1 MARKQQPRVARQKTR
16 QLDDVLAAAKLPSR
30 PRSGWIAAVRQA
42 LGMSKTQLAKRMNIV
57 RQSLSDLESNELKGT
72 ITLTSLRNAADGLG
86 CDLHYVLVPRK
97 PLEQMVTD
105 QALHRAS
112 KKLGRINQS
121 QALEASSVLPSSWAD
136 SAISRAYSARCLSW
150 IWVAANS
157 RRALR
162 SVSIA

>member
-121 QALEASSVLPSSWAD
+121 QALEAS
-136 SAISRAYSARCLSW
+136 AIETESFSRAVTDLATE
-150 IWVAANS
+150 IEI
-157 RRALR
+157 LR
-162 SVSIA
+162 PADLWND